1 MPRRLSTALCLI
13 LAATTLRAAA
23 AHGAIADGSQAAN
36 DIRRALTLLN
46 VSGEEYREGVV
57 DGRVAIPEEYAQA
70 GALLSEAESRLR
82 SAAPDAAAALAA
94 GFAQAHAAV
103 AARVPAEQVRQQLD
117 ALGAAVTASTGVTEP
132 VFPPAAPSASR
143 GHALYREL
151 CVGCHGERANGSGPN
166 AARLQPPPADF
177 TNAQFMRDETP
188 FDFFHVISIGK
199 GTSAMPA
206 WGDVLS
212 LQDRWDL
219 VSFLWTGHASAPIYS
234 EGQGVYLS
242 ACAGCHGAIGD
253 ARGEYSATLR
263 TPVPALADPAT
274 LARRSDADLYASIA
288 NGKTG
293 TAMPAFAGRLSEAQ
307 LWAAVDYVRL
317 LSLGGDDGTQTMA
330 ADAGAAARFSG
341 LLTLLAN
348 EYQNA
353 VPSGQPL
360 VPQELVESELLLEHV
375 QRQTPSVQAALA
387 AQDAA
392 AAEQLAG
399 LVAQLA
405 AVLQAHG
412 PAADAS
418 AAATRATQLLDA
430 QFPAAAAAPSSAP
443 DALSQ
448 ARRLLDTALGAYR
461 RGDPR
466 AVYAV
471 SDAYFLFDPLEKP
484 LALSNA
490 ALARRL
496 EGQFAELRG
505 IMAQPSRVADAAA
518 LVQAMD
524 AGLDAARMAM
534 APHESSSGL
543 VFQSA
548 LVILRE
554 GFEIVLVVGALLAY
568 ATKSGH
574 RAMRAPI
581 LWGAAAGFAAS
592 FLSAWLLVEL
602 LIASGATSEVIEG
615 GTMLLAAAVLF
626 FVSYWLISKAE
637 AARWQR
643 YIQSKV
649 RSAIGTGNLLA
660 LGGAAFLAVYRE
672 GVETIL
678 FYKAL
683 LGTDPANVAP
693 VVAGLALGGAG
704 LAVVYVL
711 YMRIGSRLPMRQF
724 FLVTGGLLY
733 YLSVVFAGKGI
744 AELQNAGL
752 VPTTLVGWAPRIDV
766 LGFFPTVE
774 SMAAQ
779 GVLLAC
785 VVYAAFVTWRR
796 PSGSADSGVSL
807 EAASPGG
814 AKL

>member
-1 MPRRLSTALCLI
+1 MRRCLPIVLCFASTALVV
-13 LAATTLRAAA
+13 RVAAA
-23 AHGAIADGSQAAN
+23 APAVPDGSPAAH

-46 VSGEEYREGVV
+46 VTGEEYREGVV
-57 DGRVAIPEEYAQA
+57 DGRVVIPEEYAQA
-70 GALLSEAESRLR
+70 QALLSEAESRLHD
-82 SAAPDAAAALAA
+82 AAPDAAVGHAAA
-94 GFAQAHAAV
+94 FAQLHASLTN
-103 AARVPAEQVRQQLD
+103 RLPADQVRRDLD
-117 ALGAAVTASTGVTEP
+117 ALRAAVTASTGVSEP
-132 VFPPAAPSASR
+132 VFPPAPPSASR
-143 GHALYREL
+143 GRALYQEL
-151 CVGCHGERANGSGPN
+151 CVGCHGERANGQGPN

-177 TNAQFMRDETP
+177 TNAQFMRGETP

-199 GTSAMPA
+199 GTSAMPE

-219 VSFLWTGHASAPIYS
+219 ISFLWTAHGSASGYA

-242 ACAGCHGAIGD
+242 ACAACHGSAGD
-253 ARGEYSATLR
+253 GRGEFSGALR
-263 TPVPALADPAT
+263 TSVAPLADPEA
-274 LARRSDADLYASIA
+274 LARRSDADLYALVA
-288 NGKTG
+288 QGAPG
-293 TAMPAFAGRLSEAQ
+293 TAMPGFAGRLSDSQ
-307 LWAAVDYVRL
+307 MWAAVAYVRL
-317 LSLGGDDGTQTMA
+317 LSLGGDDGTRPVL
-330 ADAGAAARFSG
+330 ADAGAAARFGG
-341 LLTLLAN
+341 LLSLLAG
-348 EYQNA
+348 EYAKA
-353 VPSGQPL
+353 VPAGQAI
-360 VPQELVESELLLEHV
+360 VPQELVESELLLDHV

-387 AQDAA
+387 AQNPTAAQQLADLVTRIAALVQAQGAAADVAA
-392 AAEQLAG
+392 AASQA
-399 LVAQLA
+399 AQLI
-405 AVLQAHG
+405 
-412 PAADAS
+412 
-418 AAATRATQLLDA
+418 DA
-430 QFPAAAAAPSSAP
+430 QFPAAASAPASAP
-443 DALSQ
+443 DALGE
-448 ARRLLDTALGAYR
+448 ARRLLATALDAYT

-466 AVYAV
+466 AVYIV

-484 LALSNA
+484 LALSDA
-490 ALARRL
+490 ALARRI

-505 IMAQPSRVADAAA
+505 ILAQPNRSAEAAA
-518 LVQAMD
+518 LVQSMND
-524 AGLDAARMAM
+524 GLEAARIAM
-534 APHESSSGL
+534 APHESPTGL
-543 VFQSA
+543 VLQSA
-548 LVILRE
+548 FVILRE

-568 ATKSGH
+568 AVKSGH
-574 RAMRAPI
+574 RSMRAPI
-581 LWGAAAGFAAS
+581 LWGAVAGLVAS
-592 FLSAWLLVEL
+592 FASAWLLVEL

-643 YIQSKV
+643 YIQRKV
-649 RSAIGTGNLLA
+649 QSAIGTGNLLA

-704 LAVVYVL
+704 LAVVFVA

-744 AELQNAGL
+744 AELQNAGV
-752 VPTTLVGWAPRIDV
+752 VPTTLVAWAPRIDL
-766 LGFFPTVE
+766 LGVFPTVE

-796 PSGSADSGVSL
+796 RSGSTDGGISL